1 MTRFACNYAIVRFM
15 PYVETGEFANV
26 GVLLWIPKQKT
37 LLFKLL
43 RRKYGRITQ
52 FFEELDKQVYL
63 KAMADLD
70 AELHRIEGLLQEGAV
85 VTVNS
90 NLEYGFHKG
99 IFEEI
104 IRPRETIVCFSEQRA
119 ILTEN
124 PTETLAALYD
134 YYVGRNF
141 VTKEYQE
148 QLMEKGIKR
157 LLEQENL
164 GKRYQKRKVQ
174 DKVYGVSFPFVE
186 EQDHRAVRVIK
197 PLFLGQADST
207 AIIEH
212 GGHWRLKVELLR
224 KRQLLH
230 GPVLF
235 PVKGPED
242 AKAGDHRHEAF
253 EETLQALEGE
263 GIQLVDYEDQRTV
276 LDFALQR
283 LH

>member
-15 PYVETGEFANV
+15 PYLETGEFANV

-70 AELHRIEGLLQEGAV
+70 AELHRIERLLQEGVV
-85 VTVNS
+85 VTANA

-104 IRPRETIVCFSEQRA
+104 IRPRETIVRFSEQRA

-157 LLEQENL
+157 LLDQENL

-186 EQDHRAVRVIK
+186 EQDQRAVRVIK

-207 AIIEH
+207 AIMEH

-263 GIQLVDYEDQRTV
+263 GIELVDYEDQRTV

>member
-63 KAMADLD
+63 KAMNDLD
-70 AELHRIEGLLQEGAV
+70 VELQRIQGLLSQGAV
-85 VTVNS
+85 VTASS

-104 IRPRETIVCFSEQRA
+104 IRPRETIVRFSEQRA
-119 ILTEN
+119 ILSEN
-124 PTETLAALYD
+124 PAETLTALYD

-148 QLMEKGIKR
+148 GLMEKGIKR
-157 LLEQENL
+157 LLDQENL

-186 EQDHRAVRVIK
+186 EQDHKAVRVIK
-197 PLFLGQADST
+197 PLFLGQQDST

-212 GGHWRLKVELLR
+212 GGHWQLKVEQLQ

-230 GPVLF
+230 GPILF

-242 AKAGDHRHEAF
+242 AKVDDHRQEAF
-253 EETLQALEGE
+253 EEALHGLEGA
-263 GIQLVDYEDQRTV
+263 GIQLIAYEDHRKI
-276 LDFALQR
+276 LDFASQAV
-283 LH
+283 H

>member
-63 KAMADLD
+63 KAMGDLD
-70 AELHRIEGLLQEGAV
+70 VELQRIQGLLSQGAV

-99 IFEEI
+99 VFEEI
-104 IRPRETIVCFSEQRA
+104 IRPRETIVRFSEQRA
-119 ILTEN
+119 ILSEN
-124 PTETLAALYD
+124 PAETLSALYD

-148 QLMEKGIKR
+148 ALMEKGIKR
-157 LLEQENL
+157 LLDQENL
-164 GKRYQKRKVQ
+164 GTRYQRRKVQ
-174 DKVYGVSFPFVE
+174 DNVYSASFPFVE
-186 EQDHRAVRVIK
+186 EQDHKAIRVIK

-242 AKAGDHRHEAF
+242 AKADDHRHEAF
-253 EETLQALEGE
+253 EVTRLSLEGA
-263 GIQLVDYEDQRTV
+263 GIDLVAYEEHRKI
-276 LDFALQR
+276 LDFASQH

>member
-26 GVLLWIPKQKT
+26 GILLWIPKHKT

-43 RRKYGRITQ
+43 RKRYGRITQ

-63 KAMADLD
+63 KAMGDLD
-70 AELHRIEGLLQEGAV
+70 TELLRVQRLLSEGAV
-85 VTVNS
+85 EITNP

-104 IRPRETIVCFSEQRA
+104 IRPRETIVRFSEQRA
-119 ILTEN
+119 ILSEN
-124 PTETLAALYD
+124 PEQTLTALYD
-134 YYVGRNF
+134 YHVGRNF

-148 QLMEKGIKR
+148 RLMEQGIKR
-157 LLEQENL
+157 LLEHENL

-174 DKVYGVSFPFVE
+174 DTVYSVAFPFVE
-186 EQDHRAVRVIK
+186 ELNQKAVRVIK
-197 PLFLGQADST
+197 PLFLGQGDST

-212 GGHWRLKVELLR
+212 GGHWRLKVEQLQ

-235 PVKGPED
+235 PIKGPED
-242 AKAGDHRHEAF
+242 AKEGDHRHEAF
-253 EETLQALEGE
+253 EETLHSLEGN
-263 GIQLVDYEDQRTV
+263 GIQLVSYEEHRKIVEFASQV
-276 LDFALQR
+276 L
-283 LH
+283 H

>member
-43 RRKYGRITQ
+43 RRKYGRVTQ

-63 KAMADLD
+63 KAMSDLD
-70 AELHRIEGLLQEGAV
+70 AELLRVQGLLQEGAM
-85 VTVNS
+85 VTANS

-104 IRPRETIVCFSEQRA
+104 IRPRETIVRFSEQRA
-119 ILTEN
+119 ILTET
-124 PTETLAALYD
+124 PAETLAALYD

-148 QLMEKGIKR
+148 GLMEKNIKH
-157 LLEQENL
+157 LLDRENL
-164 GKRYQKRKVQ
+164 GTHFQKRKVQ
-174 DKVYGVSFPFVE
+174 DQVYSVSFPFVAE
-186 EQDHRAVRVIK
+186 ENNRAISVIK
-197 PLFLGQADST
+197 PLFLGQRDST

-212 GGHWRLKVELLR
+212 GGRWKLKIEQLR
-224 KRQLLH
+224 RRRLLH

-235 PVKGPED
+235 PIKGPEHV
-242 AKAGDHRHEAF
+242 KAGDHRHEAF
-253 EETLQALEGE
+253 EDTRQSLEEE
-263 GIQLVDYEDQRTV
+263 GIELVAYENYQKILEFASQQL
-276 LDFALQR
+276 
-283 LH
+283 H

>member
-1 MTRFACNYAIVRFM
+1 MRFM

-26 GVLLWIPKQKT
+26 GILLWIPKQKT

-70 AELHRIEGLLQEGAV
+70 TELHRIEGLLKEGAV
-85 VTVNS
+85 VTANP

-104 IRPRETIVCFSEQRA
+104 IRPRETIVRFSEQRA
-119 ILTEN
+119 ILSEN
-124 PTETLAALYD
+124 PKETLTALYD

-141 VTKEYQE
+141 VNKEYQE
-148 QLMEKGIKR
+148 GLMVTGIKR

-164 GKRYQKRKVQ
+164 ATHFKKRKVE
-174 DKVYGVSFPFVE
+174 DKVYSVSFPFVE
-186 EQDHRAVRVIK
+186 ERNNKAIRVIK
-197 PLFLGQADST
+197 PLFLGQTDST

-242 AKAGDHRHEAF
+242 ATEGDHRHEAF
-253 EETLQALEGE
+253 EETRHSLEGQ
-263 GIQLVDYEDQRTV
+263 GIQLVAYEEQRKI
-276 LDFALQR
+276 LDFAAQI

>member
-70 AELHRIEGLLQEGAV
+70 TELHRIEGLLEEGAV
-85 VTVNS
+85 VTANP

-99 IFEEI
+99 IFKEI
-104 IRPRETIVCFSEQRA
+104 IRPRETIVRFSEQRA

-148 QLMEKGIKR
+148 GLMEKGIKR
-157 LLEQENL
+157 LLDQENL

-186 EQDHRAVRVIK
+186 EQNQKAVRVIK

-212 GGHWRLKVELLR
+212 GGQWQLKVEQLR

-242 AKAGDHRHEAF
+242 AKAGDHRQEAF
-253 EETLQALEGE
+253 EETKQSLSGE
-263 GIQLVDYEDQRTV
+263 GIELVAFEEHKKILEFASQLV
-276 LDFALQR
+276 
-283 LH
+283 H

>member
-26 GVLLWIPKQKT
+26 GVLLWIPKQKS

-63 KAMADLD
+63 KAMGDLNI
-70 AELHRIEGLLQEGAV
+70 ELHRTQQLLQEGAS
-85 VTVNS
+85 TTAS
-90 NLEYGFHKG
+90 SHLEYGFHRG
-99 IFEEI
+99 VFEEI
-104 IRPRETIVCFSEQRA
+104 IRPRETIIRFSEQRA

-124 PTETLAALYD
+124 PVETLATLFD

-148 QLMEKGIKR
+148 QLMEKGIRR
-157 LLEQENL
+157 LLEQANL
-164 GKRYQKRKVQ
+164 GSHFRKRKVE
-174 DKVYGVSFPFVE
+174 DKIYSVSFPFVE
-186 EQDHRAVRVIK
+186 ELDHKPVRIIK
-197 PLFLGQADST
+197 PLFLGQTDST

-212 GGHWRLKVELLR
+212 GGHWRLKIEQLR

-230 GPVLF
+230 GPILF
-235 PVKGPED
+235 PIGAPEN
-242 AKAGDHRHEAF
+242 AKPGDHRYEAF
-253 EETLQALEGE
+253 EEARQSLANE
-263 GIQLVDYEDQRTV
+263 GIELVGFEEQQKI
-276 LDFALQR
+276 LDFAEQSLQ
-283 LH
+283 

>member
-43 RRKYGRITQ
+43 RKRYGRITQ

-63 KAMADLD
+63 KTMGDLD
-70 AELHRIEGLLQEGAV
+70 AELQRIQGLLSQGAV
-85 VTVNS
+85 VTTNS

-104 IRPRETIVCFSEQRA
+104 IRPRETVVRFSEQRA
-119 ILTEN
+119 ILSED
-124 PTETLAALYD
+124 PAETLTALYD

-148 QLMEKGIKR
+148 GIMEKGIKR
-157 LLEQENL
+157 LLDQENL
-164 GKRYQKRKVQ
+164 GKRFQKRKIQ
-174 DKVYGVSFPFVE
+174 DKVYSAIFPFVE
-186 EQDHRAVRVIK
+186 EHDHKAMRVIK

-242 AKAGDHRHEAF
+242 AKTGDHRDEAF
-253 EETLQALEGE
+253 EETRQSLEGE
-263 GIQLVDYEDQRTV
+263 GIQLVDYTEHQKI
-276 LDFALQR
+276 LDFASQL

>member
-26 GVLLWIPKQKT
+26 GVLLWIPKHKT

-43 RRKYGRITQ
+43 RKRYGRITQ

-63 KAMADLD
+63 KTMGDLD
-70 AELHRIEGLLQEGAV
+70 AELQRVQGLLGEGAMMPA
-85 VTVNS
+85 NS

-104 IRPRETIVCFSEQRA
+104 IRPRETIVRFSEQRA

-124 PTETLAALYD
+124 PAATLTQLYD

-148 QLMEKGIKR
+148 GLMEKGVRR

-164 GKRYQKRKVQ
+164 GKLYQKRKVQ
-174 DKVYGVSFPFVE
+174 DKVYSVSFPFVE
-186 EQDHRAVRVIK
+186 ELDHKAVRVIK
-197 PLFLGQADST
+197 PLFLGQPDST

-212 GGHWRLKVELLR
+212 GGHWRLKVELLQ

-235 PVKGPED
+235 TVKGPED

-253 EETLQALEGE
+253 EETMQSLKRD
-263 GIQLVDYEDQRTV
+263 GIKLVSYKDHQKI
-276 LDFALQR
+276 LDFASQAVR
-283 LH
+283 

>member
-63 KAMADLD
+63 KTMADLD

-85 VTVNS
+85 VTANS

-104 IRPRETIVCFSEQRA
+104 IRPRETIVRFSEQRA
-119 ILTEN
+119 ILSEN
-124 PTETLAALYD
+124 PKETLTALYD

-141 VTKEYQE
+141 VNKEYQE
-148 QLMEKGIKR
+148 GLMVTGIKR

-164 GKRYQKRKVQ
+164 ATHFKKRKVG
-174 DKVYGVSFPFVE
+174 DKVYSVSFPFVE
-186 EQDHRAVRVIK
+186 ERNNKAIRVIK

-212 GGHWRLKVELLR
+212 GGHWRLKVEQLR
-224 KRQLLH
+224 KRQLLQ

-253 EETLQALEGE
+253 EETRHSLEGQE
-263 GIQLVDYEDQRTV
+263 IQLVDYEEHRKI
-276 LDFALQR
+276 LDFATQI